1 MEQMNI
7 SPNQKCKLYENKF
20 NDPIDFFYYLHVLY
34 KRKKT
39 FSLTIF
45 SAIVL
50 TIFIAFTGCGKDK
63 QIQADY
69 NITSY
74 AATYGKGIYKST
86 NGGKSWFPLDLE
98 QNDLHAYFKRIYLD
112 PGNKNIIYVTTSGN
126 GLFQLNFEQNYLE
139 SIKKF
144 QRKSVTSLAFSNKS
158 KDLPNLWVGFKAD
171 GIFKTQGTSENWQT
185 VNNGLTY
192 RDVNCISAV
201 GSDLYAGTVKD
212 LFKWDQTIQKW
223 LSASK
228 GIKNKHIY
236 SIAADHKNNIL
247 YAGSGPYGA
256 KKGRFETIPS
266 LYISK
271 DKGITWNP
279 SDKGIKD
286 GTLIYVIAVNSNRP
300 ERVYLGTS
308 DGVYRSVNSGQTWA
322 KMKKGLTKNFRA
334 FDIKIARMPDGN
346 DVVYTA
352 GSRGIFAAVDGDHL
366 VWSSKNYGLEPTAIT
381 SIVLL
386 PE

>member
-1 MEQMNI
+1 MPQKNI
-7 SPNQKCKLYENKF
+7 SPNQKCKLFENEL
-20 NDPIDFFYYLHVLY
+20 NDPINFSYYLHVLC
-34 KRKKT
+34 KRKRT
-39 FSLTIF
+39 LSLAIF
-45 SAIVL
+45 SAVVL
-50 TIFIAFTGCGKDK
+50 MIFILITGCRDQK
-63 QIQADY
+63 QTDY
-69 NITSY
+69 NITCY

-86 NGGKSWFPLDLE
+86 NGGTSWFPLDLE
-98 QNDLHAYFKRIYLD
+98 QNDLDAYFKRIYLD
-112 PGNKNIIYVTTSGN
+112 PGNKNIIYITTSGN
-126 GLFQLNFEQNYLE
+126 GLFQLNLEQNQLE

-144 QRKSVTSLAFSNKS
+144 QRKNVTALTFSKES
-158 KDLPNLWVGFKAD
+158 KNLPNLWVGFKTD
-171 GIFKTQGTSENWQT
+171 GIFKAPGTSERWQT

-192 RDVNCISAV
+192 RDVNCISDV
-201 GSDLYAGTVKD
+201 GNDLYAGTAKD
-212 LFKWDQTIQKW
+212 LFKWDQNIQKW

-256 KKGRFETIPS
+256 KKGRFENIPC

-271 DKGITWNP
+271 DKGITWNS
-279 SDKGIKD
+279 SDKGIKH

-308 DGVYRSVNSGQTWA
+308 DGVYRSINSGQTWA

-352 GSRGIFAAVDGDHL
+352 GSKGIFSAIDGDYL
-366 VWSSKNYGLEPTAIT
+366 VWSSKNYGFEPTAVT
-381 SIVLL
+381 SIVIV
-386 PE
+386 P